1 MGIKR
6 LIQQQQLAIKDR
18 ELMEES
24 KNCANQSS
32 ETENNIGKITQVDSR
47 ETTDDGSGET
57 NLAQSDK
64 EASDSTV
71 KDENVEKVVY
81 EESESNSTK

>member
-1 MGIKR
+1 
-6 LIQQQQLAIKDR
+6 
-18 ELMEES
+18 MEES

-32 ETENNIGKITQVDSR
+32 ETENNIGEITQVDSR
-47 ETTDDGSGET
+47 ETTDDCSGET

>member
-1 MGIKR
+1 
-6 LIQQQQLAIKDR
+6 
-18 ELMEES
+18 MEES

-32 ETENNIGKITQVDSR
+32 ETENNIGEITQVDSR
-47 ETTDDGSGET
+47 ETTDDGSGEK

-81 EESESNSTK
+81 EESESNSTE

>member
-1 MGIKR
+1 
-6 LIQQQQLAIKDR
+6 
-18 ELMEES
+18 MEES

-32 ETENNIGKITQVDSR
+32 ETENNIGEITQVDSR

-81 EESESNSTK
+81 EESESNTTE

>member
-1 MGIKR
+1 
-6 LIQQQQLAIKDR
+6 
-18 ELMEES
+18 MEES

-32 ETENNIGKITQVDSR
+32 ETENNIGEITQVDSR

-81 EESESNSTK
+81 EESESNSTE